1 MNARHQLHPNSQ
13 VTDVLYYS
21 IVRCYIMLMVRI
33 MEMLGGVS
41 NTRIP
46 PVIRGAQGKEE
57 KGQKKS
63 MCC

>member
-1 MNARHQLHPNSQ
+1 
-13 VTDVLYYS
+13 
-21 IVRCYIMLMVRI
+21 MLMVRI

-57 KGQKKS
+57 KGQKKHVLLIS
-63 MCC
+63 FSLITLIGSIRLPWAIVI